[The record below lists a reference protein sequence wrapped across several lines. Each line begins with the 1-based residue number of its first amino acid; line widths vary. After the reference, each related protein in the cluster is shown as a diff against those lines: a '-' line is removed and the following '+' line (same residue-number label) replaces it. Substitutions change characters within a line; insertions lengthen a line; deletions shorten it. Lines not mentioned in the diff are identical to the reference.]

1 MVFMTYL
8 YRMARGAA
16 PLALWMALVGCN
28 DGDPPPR
35 REPPPPPAA
44 KPATCSGERKVND
57 PRNLALLPP
66 ETGSFCIDPN
76 ASDRGFGEGAQNP
89 IDGICDLFDGECE
102 IYKRFDVKQV
112 VEARY
117 VDGSG
122 SGSTIDVKLS
132 MFGSRDNAYAMFT
145 KRVVGDNDPA
155 HEDTPKRID
164 GGGAAALGWGNAYL
178 WRGQHLA
185 EIVYSDAGTAS
196 DKEIKAKGEA
206 LLPPLVKA
214 MGDKLP
220 GDLDLPEAAAALP
233 TDKRLEV
240 GVRFDTQDV
249 LDVPGTGPG
258 AYGYYADGPV
268 RWRAVSIVKADA
280 DQAADAL
287 ASFGKVAGATAEKGI
302 GDGAYRV
309 MLKFSGPQTEW
320 LVAQKGKRVLG
331 IGDEPRALRDGM
343 GADEHRK
350 ATLSQAQKRELL
362 QALLAQ

>member
-8 YRMARGAA
+8 HKVG
-16 PLALWMALVGCN
+16 PLALLMLCVSCK
-28 DGDPPPR
+28 DGEPPPR

-44 KPATCSGERKVND
+44 KPATCTGDRKVND
-57 PRNLALLPP
+57 PHNLAMLPDKS
-66 ETGSFCIDPN
+66 GSFCIDPN
-76 ASDRGFGEGAQNP
+76 GSDRGFGEGAKNP
-89 IDGICDLFDGECE
+89 LDGICDLFDGECE
-102 IYKRFDVKQV
+102 IYKRFDVKHV

-117 VDGSG
+117 VDGDG

-155 HEDTPKRID
+155 HEDTPTRID

-196 DKEIKAKGEA
+196 DTQIKAKGEA

-214 MGDKLP
+214 IGDKLP
-220 GDLDLPEAAAALP
+220 GDLELPDAAAALP
-233 TDKRLEV
+233 TEKRLDV
-240 GVRFDTQDV
+240 GVRFDTKDLLGV
-249 LDVPGTGPG
+249 EGTGEG

-268 RWRAVSIVKADA
+268 RWRAVSIVKSDA
-280 DQAADAL
+280 DQAEDVL
-287 ASFGKVAGATAEKGI
+287 GTFGKVAGATKEKGI

-309 MLKFSGPQTEW
+309 MLKYSGPPTEW
-320 LVAQKGKRVLG
+320 LIAHKGKRVLG
-331 IGDEPRALRDGM
+331 IGDEPRALREGM
-343 GADEHRK
+343 SPEEHREK
-350 ATLSQAQKRELL
+350 TLSQDKKRSLL
-362 QALLAQ
+362 SALLAD